1 MKRVLLMLPLVVLGC
16 RSGNPSEP
24 PDDRPND
31 GGASQPAE
39 LPTEYPG
46 TLVEIG
52 KVPRDFMMRQKLAG
66 SWQDM
71 KFSFEAVV
79 QKQGDKLTVLGL
91 TPFGTKAFALVQT
104 GTEVEFEKFVDREMP
119 FPPEYILQDIHRVF
133 LYDVELP
140 WGLAGQD
147 GPNEANVHDELVRE
161 EFVDGRLVSRSFV
174 RSSGYPEG
182 EIRVDYDGGTADGVP
197 AKKVSFFNGWFG
209 YRLEIKTTLYQA
221 M

>member
-1 MKRVLLMLPLVVLGC
+1 MNRVLLLLPILLLAC
-16 RSGNPSEP
+16 RTEGSSEP
-24 PDDRPND
+24 PDDA
-31 GGASQPAE
+31 GGTEEGQ

-52 KVPRDFMMRQKLAG
+52 KVSRDFMMRQKLSG

-91 TPFGTKAFALVQT
+91 TPFGTKAFSLVQT
-104 GTEVEFEKFVDREMP
+104 GTEVEFEKYVDREMP

-140 WGLAGQD
+140 WGLTGED
-147 GPNEANVHDELVRE
+147 GLNEATVHDELVHE
-161 EFVDGRLVSRSFV
+161 EFVDGRLVSRRFA

-182 EIRVDYDGGTADGVP
+182 EIRVDYEGGTADGVP
-197 AKKVSFFNGWFG
+197 AKNVSFSNGWFG
-209 YRLEIKTTLYQA
+209 YRLEIKTTLYQP